1 MYCYEDRVTFHE
13 KITKYVKMLQ
23 RHADRWWYAPLIGL
37 LAAADNLIVVVPT
50 DGILVSSSMLRP
62 GRWAWFAFSIAV
74 GSTVGAIVLAGLVEF
89 HGLPWILNYFPGID
103 QTNMWQW
110 TEKFFDE
117 YGLIVV
123 FAVAATP
130 LMQQPTLILASL
142 ANTPLFKLAVV
153 VFVGRFIKFLVM
165 AYIGSHAPKL
175 LGRLWGIKGDLKD
188 AGVEIKS

>member
-1 MYCYEDRVTFHE
+1 MNELMTLHE
-13 KITKYVKMLQ
+13 RITTYVKLLQ
-23 RHADRWWYAPLIGL
+23 RHADRWWYTSFIGL
-37 LAAADNLIVVVPT
+37 LAAADNLVVVVPT

-62 GRWAWFAFSIAV
+62 QRWFWFALSIAI
-74 GSTVGAIVLAGLVEF
+74 GSTLGALVLAGLVEF

-142 ANTPLFKLAVV
+142 ANTPLVKLAIV
-153 VFVGRFIKFLVM
+153 VFIGRLIKFLIM

-175 LGRLWGIKGDLKD
+175 LSRLWGIKSDLKD